1 MYSYSGLKSI
11 SYFKYLISL
20 LYFHFMD
27 MPLMIRVCASMVI
40 LCVLVMIVIMIDI
53 NIQVSSGK
61 WRERQKKK
69 MSDKYLSNMVL
80 VSSDT
85 VNYSV
90 EEIKK
95 IFRLPANF
103 KMGLRKYRVLVQLFL
118 EVREVFGAEG
128 DGLNERNFHNMQTA
142 FGLPGYFEKEILDGR
157 LRFKLRAFK
166 VIDQIDGDLK
176 ETVAARYLF
185 AKDQH
190 LQLRSRLHSARIG
203 EAKPFNPLEED
214 QHQILSPDIQARY
227 HEIWKYRLDHGMT
240 IPNLIQWCTR
250 DDAPIEAKVFCMRE
264 IGLLGLKQY
273 CPYLPSLLMSTKDDR
288 LREATVR
295 TIGDLKYGG
304 SEIEEILMGIYFSSS
319 NDFQRTILSTLREI
333 SSDNQTVIDF
343 LVKQYGEVNDYYM
356 RETILSVLYRYGDA
370 GKFAFRLLKAQSE
383 PQYKIFFEH
392 VESPYIDSTRYA

>member
-27 MPLMIRVCASMVI
+27 MPLMIHVCASMVI

-118 EVREVFGAEG
+118 EVREAFGAEG

-166 VIDQIDGDLK
+166 IIDQIDGDLK

-227 HEIWKYRLDHGMT
+227 HEIWKYRLDQGM
-240 IPNLIQWCTR
+240 
-250 DDAPIEAKVFCMRE
+250 M
-264 IGLLGLKQY
+264 LLSRPR
-273 CPYLPSLLMSTKDDR
+273 CS
-288 LREATVR
+288 A
-295 TIGDLKYGG
+295 
-304 SEIEEILMGIYFSSS
+304 
-319 NDFQRTILSTLREI
+319 
-333 SSDNQTVIDF
+333 
-343 LVKQYGEVNDYYM
+343 
-356 RETILSVLYRYGDA
+356 
-370 GKFAFRLLKAQSE
+370 
-383 PQYKIFFEH
+383 
-392 VESPYIDSTRYA
+392 